1 MCRRAIST
9 SDVRLIKDHLARGIR
24 ARLSNCM
31 LGRRAL
37 PSGALRDL
45 VLVQPIGHQ
54 SRRHSRRTGSAILV
68 AMMATLLMT
77 ALGAAL
83 ILATSS
89 ETIIAASFRDGLEG
103 TYAADAALERAI
115 DDLQAAADWNLVLAG
130 AARSAFVDGAPD
142 GSRTLADGSTIDLA
156 QLLNLA
162 NCGTPDSC
170 TTADMNQATSRR
182 PWALN
187 NPRWLLYSYGHLAAL
202 TSGSINSPYYVAVM
216 VADDPAENDHDPA
229 SDGAVPCGG
238 AVPVLTG
245 DPPAPSCNPG
255 SGVLALRAEAFGPR
269 GVHKIVEATIAHAGS
284 SLLDSSERTGPGPDD
299 PQLDHGTVPTAAI
312 KDEPEGYNTEVV
324 QARVR
329 ILSWREVR

>member
-1 MCRRAIST
+1 MWCRETST
-9 SDVRLIKDHLARGIR
+9 SDADRAGIR
-24 ARLSNCM
+24 
-31 LGRRAL
+31 GE
-37 PSGALRDL
+37 
-45 VLVQPIGHQ
+45 H
-54 SRRHSRRTGSAILV
+54 GSAILI
-68 AMMATLLMT
+68 AMMATLLMM

-83 ILATSS
+83 VLVTSS

-103 TYAADAALERAI
+103 TYAADAGLERAI

-130 AARSAFVDGAPD
+130 GAPSAFIDGAPA
-142 GSRTLADGSTIDLA
+142 GTRTLADGSTIDLA
-156 QLLNLA
+156 ELLNLA
-162 NCGTPDSC
+162 NCAKTGSC
-170 TTADMNQATSRR
+170 TSAEMNEATSRR

-187 NPRWLLYSYGHLAAL
+187 NPRWLLYSYGHLDTL
-202 TSGSINSPYYVAVM
+202 TSGSINSPYYVTVM

-284 SLLDSSERTGPGPDD
+284 SLLDSGERTRPDPEE
-299 PQLDHGTVPTAAI
+299 PQLDYGTVPTAAI
-312 KDEPEGYNTEVV
+312 KGEPEGYNKEVI

>member
-1 MCRRAIST
+1 MCRRGIST
-9 SDVRLIKDHLARGIR
+9 SDVDRAGIR
-24 ARLSNCM
+24 
-31 LGRRAL
+31 GEQ
-37 PSGALRDL
+37 G
-45 VLVQPIGHQ
+45 
-54 SRRHSRRTGSAILV
+54 TAILV

-83 ILATSS
+83 VLATSS

-103 TYAADAALERAI
+103 SYAADAALERAI
-115 DDLQAAADWNLVLAG
+115 GDLQAVADWNLVLAG
-130 AARSAFVDGAPD
+130 AVQSAFVDGAPD
-142 GSRTLADGSTIDLA
+142 GSRTLADGSTIDLV
-156 QLLNLA
+156 QLLALA
-162 NCGTPDSC
+162 NCAKPGGC
-170 TTADMNQATSRR
+170 TTADINQTTSRR

-187 NPRWLLYSYGHLAAL
+187 NPRWLLYSYSPLAAL

-229 SDGAVPCGG
+229 RDGVVSCDG
-238 AVPVLTG
+238 AVPVLEG

-255 SGVLALRAEAFGPR
+255 TGVLALRAEAFGPR

-284 SLLDSSERTGPGPDD
+284 SLLDSSEHTGAGPDEA
-299 PQLDHGTVPTAAI
+299 QREHGTVPPAAI
-312 KDEPEGYNTEVV
+312 KGEPEGDNTEPV

>member
-9 SDVRLIKDHLARGIR
+9 SDASRAGIR
-24 ARLSNCM
+24 
-31 LGRRAL
+31 GE
-37 PSGALRDL
+37 
-45 VLVQPIGHQ
+45 Q
-54 SRRHSRRTGSAILV
+54 GSAILV

-83 ILATSS
+83 VLATSS

-103 TYAADAALERAI
+103 SYAADAALERAI

-162 NCGTPDSC
+162 NCATPDGC
-170 TTADMNQATSRR
+170 TTADMNEATSRR

-229 SDGAVPCGG
+229 TDGAVPCGG
-238 AVPVLTG
+238 AVPVSRAIRRRRAAILEAASSPCARRRSGRAACTRLSRQQLRMLARHCSTRAS
-245 DPPAPSCNPG
+245 AP
-255 SGVLALRAEAFGPR
+255 
-269 GVHKIVEATIAHAGS
+269 
-284 SLLDSSERTGPGPDD
+284 GPGRTIRNSTTEPCRR
-299 PQLDHGTVPTAAI
+299 PRSTG
-312 KDEPEGYNTEVV
+312 EPEGYNTEVV